1 MSLLFDALQR
11 ASKEKERAAG
21 AATPPGPTT
30 PQATQPNAEAPLEF
44 SLAPAEPVAPE
55 GEAQAPATPTPKPLT
70 MAPIEPPKAAAQ
82 GVPPPAAPEPTVK
95 PPPPSPSPAVE
106 RVHAQR
112 SPQVAREL
120 MKASAL
126 PERRGPNKLLMAFAG
141 IAVLL
146 ALSLG
151 ALFLFEFLNKPSGL
165 ATPQLAQTPAPAT
178 NSVPAALPAAAPP
191 AVPAPVAV
199 APQAV
204 PAPAEAPRTAP
215 PAAAPQEEPAP
226 TSMRARPVFTAKPG
240 GSRTLDAAYAALL
253 DGRLDAAAAAY
264 RQALASNPDERDA
277 LLGLAHIAHRQGRN
291 DEARAFYQGVLRL
304 EPNHPV
310 AQAGLLALADADTEY
325 PVSRAREIAEQNPE
339 SAAAQS
345 ALGSALAREGLLA
358 DAQQAFFQAMSL
370 EPNHPL
376 HAYNLAV
383 ALDRLHKPDLA
394 RTYYERALKLAEQSS
409 PALRRNFPRETAL
422 KRLEEL
428 RSDGVVKP

>member
-11 ASKEKERAAG
+11 ASKEKELAAG
-21 AATPPGPTT
+21 AATP
-30 PQATQPNAEAPLEF
+30 QAAPPNAEAPLEL
-44 SLAPAEPVAPE
+44 SLSPADPAAPE
-55 GEAQAPATPTPKPLT
+55 REAQAPATPAPKPLA
-70 MAPIEPPKAAAQ
+70 MAPTEAPKAAAQ

-95 PPPPSPSPAVE
+95 PPQPSPSPAPE

-141 IAVLL
+141 IAILL

-178 NSVPAALPAAAPP
+178 NSVPATLPAAVPP
-191 AVPAPVAV
+191 AVPAPVA
-199 APQAV
+199 ATPQAA
-204 PAPAEAPRTAP
+204 PAQAEAPRAEP
-215 PAAAPQEEPAP
+215 PAAAPQDETVAAPA
-226 TSMRARPVFTAKPG
+226 RARPVFTAKPG

-253 DGRLDAAAAAY
+253 DGRLEAAAASY

-304 EPNHPV
+304 EPSHPV
-310 AQAGLLALADADTEY
+310 AQAGMLALADTDSEY

-345 ALGSALAREGLLA
+345 ALGSALAREGLVA
-358 DAQQAFFQAMSL
+358 EAQQAFFQAMSL

-394 RTYYERALKLAEQSS
+394 RTYYERALALADQSS
-409 PALRRNFPRETAL
+409 AGVRRNFPREAAL
-422 KRLEEL
+422 KRLEQL
-428 RSDGVVKP
+428 RSDGVAKP

>member
-11 ASKEKERAAG
+11 ASKEKELAAD
-21 AATPPGPTT
+21 AATP
-30 PQATQPNAEAPLEF
+30 QAAPPNAEAPLEL
-44 SLAPAEPVAPE
+44 SLSPADPAAPE
-55 GEAQAPATPTPKPLT
+55 REAQIPATP
-70 MAPIEPPKAAAQ
+70 APKAAAQ

-95 PPPPSPSPAVE
+95 PPPPPLSPAPE

-126 PERRGPNKLLMAFAG
+126 PERRGPSKLLMAFAG
-141 IAVLL
+141 IAILL

-151 ALFLFEFLNKPSGL
+151 ALFLFEFLNKPFGL
-165 ATPQLAQTPAPAT
+165 ATPQLAQTPAPASD
-178 NSVPAALPAAAPP
+178 SVPTALPAAAPP

-199 APQAV
+199 TPQAA
-204 PAPAEAPRTAP
+204 PAPAEVPRAEP
-215 PAAAPQEEPAP
+215 PAAARQDETVAA
-226 TSMRARPVFTAKPG
+226 TARTRPVFTAKPG

-253 DGRLDAAAAAY
+253 DGRLEAAAASY

-310 AQAGLLALADADTEY
+310 AQAGLLALADADSEY
-325 PVSRAREIAEQNPE
+325 PASRAREIAEQNPE

-345 ALGSALAREGLLA
+345 ALGSALAREGLVA

-370 EPNHPL
+370 EPDHPL

-394 RTYYERALKLAEQSS
+394 RTYYERALALADQSS
-409 PALRRNFPRETAL
+409 AGVRRNFPREATL
-422 KRLEEL
+422 KRLEQL
-428 RSDGVVKP
+428 RSDGVAKP